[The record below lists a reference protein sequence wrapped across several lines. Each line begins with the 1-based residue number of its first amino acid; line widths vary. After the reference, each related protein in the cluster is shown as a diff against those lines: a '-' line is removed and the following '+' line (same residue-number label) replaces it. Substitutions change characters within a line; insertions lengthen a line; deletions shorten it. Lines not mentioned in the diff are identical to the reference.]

1 MNSKTKPITHCVV
14 PDTQI
19 KPGVPTEHI
28 TAASNY
34 ILDKKPD
41 VIVVLGDWFDMPS
54 MSQYEQRGSKYFE
67 GKSYRS
73 DIDAGIAGMDLLF
86 DPWIRYNNARKKSKH
101 ALYTPRT
108 VFITGNHEN
117 RIQRAVYQDPRLEG
131 TISLDDL
138 RLRRHFDEVHDFLEI
153 VDIDG
158 ILYSHYFQNPD
169 SAKRMP
175 LGGQVPNRLRSIG
188 QSFTQGHQQG
198 LSVGMRYT
206 PTGKAQRGIVAGS
219 FYQHDEHYAGP
230 QGSNYWRG
238 ILFCHEVQAG
248 DYSLMEVSIDYL
260 LKEWL

>member
-1 MNSKTKPITHCVV
+1 MSKLITHCII

-19 KPGVPTEHI
+19 KPGVNTDHI
-28 TAASNY
+28 SAASNY

-67 GKSYRS
+67 GKNYRD
-73 DIDAGIAGMDLLF
+73 DIDAGIAGLDRLF
-86 DPWIRYNNARKKSKH
+86 DPIKRYNIARKTSKH
-101 ALYTPRT
+101 GGYSPRT
-108 VFITGNHEN
+108 VFLTGNHED
-117 RIQRAVYQDPRLEG
+117 RINRAVFQDPRLSG
-131 TISLDDL
+131 IVGMDDL
-138 RLRRHFDEVHDFLEI
+138 MLRKYFTEVHDFLEI

-175 LGGQVPNRLRSIG
+175 LGGQVPNRLRAIG
-188 QSFTQGHQQG
+188 QSFVQGHQQG

-219 FYQHDEHYAGP
+219 FYSHDEHYAGP

-238 ILFCHEVQAG
+238 ILFLHEVSSG

-260 LKEWL
+260 LREWK